1 MLMSFIFPYAVRKK
15 VVLKTESFKKVKDA
29 LIWKWLMKLFAITVL
44 KIDNFIKQRLLMG
57 SISCIILKTFNDQ
70 WLRAKYLQNS
80 SLCSIFFMPWSNGK
94 VLVEPNIP
102 NHLFSPSLSVQVP
115 ESRSVVTAVH
125 HGADTQ
131 LSTPFAIEVHL

>member
-70 WLRAKYLQNS
+70 
-80 SLCSIFFMPWSNGK
+80 
-94 VLVEPNIP
+94 
-102 NHLFSPSLSVQVP
+102 
-115 ESRSVVTAVH
+115 
-125 HGADTQ
+125 
-131 LSTPFAIEVHL
+131 